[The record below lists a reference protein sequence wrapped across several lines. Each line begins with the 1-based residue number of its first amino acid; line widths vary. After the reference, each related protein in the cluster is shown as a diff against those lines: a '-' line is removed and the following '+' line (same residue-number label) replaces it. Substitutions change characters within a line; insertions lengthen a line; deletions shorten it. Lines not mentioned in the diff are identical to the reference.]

1 MCEWPLEHLVF
12 SASAVIPSVTC
23 WPQNER
29 KSVLL
34 RKRKLACTREYPD
47 PVPHKPMKR
56 GPLSESDLYLPVKRF
71 LESQGYEVKG
81 EVRDCDVAAVRGDE
95 ELVVVELKLSLNL
108 ELILQAVER
117 LAVTSKVY
125 VGVPV
130 GNHSLR
136 RRRRQ
141 TVKLLRM
148 LGLGLLV
155 VDPDVER
162 HGVDAVLDPGE
173 YRPRRSRRRR
183 ELLLGEFVRRVGDP
197 NLGGASVRNGI
208 MTAYRQR
215 ALEIALFLQ
224 TNGPTKASQVATAIG
239 DPKARDILYRDVYGW
254 FDRPSNGIY
263 ALSPRGVREVPLWA
277 ASRQP

>member
-1 MCEWPLEHLVF
+1 M
-12 SASAVIPSVTC
+12 
-23 WPQNER
+23 R
-29 KSVLL
+29 
-34 RKRKLACTREYPD
+34 
-47 PVPHKPMKR
+47 
-56 GPLSESDLYLPVKRF
+56 ESDLYLPVKRF

-81 EVRDCDVAAVRGDE
+81 EVGNCDVAAVRGDE
-95 ELVVVELKLSLNL
+95 EVVVVELKLSLNL
-108 ELILQAVER
+108 ELVLQAVER

-130 GNHSLR
+130 GNHKLR

-141 TVKLLRM
+141 AVKLLRM

-155 VDPDVER
+155 IDPDVER

-173 YRPRRSRRRR
+173 YRPRRSKRRR

-224 TNGPTKASQVATAIG
+224 ANGPTKASQVATEAG
-239 DPKARDILYRDVYGW
+239 DPKARDILYRNVYGW

-263 ALSPRGVREVPLWA
+263 ELSPRGNQEVPLWA
-277 ASRQP
+277 VRQQPLGRQVATKQTRG